1 MDGASGKHCQEVAG
15 VSRLLHHVVVA
26 FYFLYDPVLKIGCRW
41 DCYGWLAGETYRPI
55 AGDYHLQVIG
65 NSDRRRHNHL
75 DKQMLSSPLTHVP
88 VALVD
93 ALVYHSDEIQVGG
106 TLALDVAHS
115 FGSLFHSEDGTS
127 YTRGWHLPNQI
138 HGHSELAYEDLQ
150 NRDNL
155 HENNLFLVVKF
166 HSVHDCAA
174 HLNRKSVVGRREL
187 QNKVVVGRREL
198 QNKVVVGY
206 AYDCHS
212 HCDLSSVVDYW
223 KLVDVMPPQDDGQ
236 RWFQGD
242 FVCHSP
248 KAASQN
254 PHAIKLVQVSD
265 HLDLPSFWGI

>member
-1 MDGASGKHCQEVAG
+1 MWIPWSTILMKF
-15 VSRLLHHVVVA
+15 RWVV
-26 FYFLYDPVLKIGCRW
+26 
-41 DCYGWLAGETYRPI
+41 
-55 AGDYHLQVIG
+55 
-65 NSDRRRHNHL
+65 
-75 DKQMLSSPLTHVP
+75 HVP
-88 VALVD
+88 WMWPTHLV
-93 ALVYHSDEIQVGG
+93 L
-106 TLALDVAHS
+106 S
-115 FGSLFHSEDGTS
+115 FILRTGPSI
-127 YTRGWHLPNQI
+127 RGANHI

-150 NRDNL
+150 NGDNL

-174 HLNRKSVVGRREL
+174 HLNRKS
-187 QNKVVVGRREL
+187 VVGRREL

-223 KLVDVMPPQDDGQ
+223 KLVDVMPPQDDRQ
-236 RWFQGD
+236 RWFQGG

-248 KAASQN
+248 KASSQN